1 MGICN
6 TLLSALCTAPSP
18 ILPSAL
24 RLSGCPPARGWWHSN
39 PQPETP
45 PVLDRPEWRVPALAA
60 RVRRAITDVTPPSSR
75 LVRPARTGA
84 GALTVNPI
92 VATPDPRP
100 KAAARSNID
109 PAVRSWRSGDRG
121 PGVVALMAF
130 SEALRW

>member
-60 RVRRAITDVTPPSSR
+60 RVRRAIRDVDAAFESTRAASANGCGCTYCQPDR
-75 LVRPARTGA
+75 RHTRPAPEG
-84 GALTVNPI
+84 
-92 VATPDPRP
+92 
-100 KAAARSNID
+100 
-109 PAVRSWRSGDRG
+109 RG
-121 PGVVALMAF
+121 PVEHRPCGPILAIWCTRARGCWTDGGL
-130 SEALRW
+130 